1 MEKNNLNRIKAA
13 LAERN
18 KTGKW
23 LSEQLGKSDITVSRW
38 TSNTVQPSV
47 EILYEIATI
56 LKMDVRDLL
65 HKPSDSTP
73 DII

>member
-38 TSNTVQPSV
+38 TSNTVQPSI

-65 HKPSDSTP
+65 HK
-73 DII
+73 